1 MEIIYAMAFPRSA
14 GNVPANIANISWMDM
29 VGYSKYFAVRY
40 AFLIKFLITSSTI
53 TSLHL
58 RNYARIFLM

>member
-40 AFLIKFLITSSTI
+40 AF
-53 TSLHL
+53 
-58 RNYARIFLM
+58 